1 MTTVFVEYEEIL
13 DEETTIREMTR
24 ITFNRDVSKKEKLIE
39 YLYHWKPI
47 RAKII
52 SVKSENDEEIL
63 NGKTWDE
70 FFQDYAE

>member
-1 MTTVFVEYEEIL
+1 MTTVFVEYEEIH
-13 DEETTIREMTR
+13 DDETTTREVTR
-24 ITFNRDVSKKEKLIE
+24 VTFDRDVSKKEKLIE

-52 SVKSENDEEIL
+52 SVKSENGEEIL